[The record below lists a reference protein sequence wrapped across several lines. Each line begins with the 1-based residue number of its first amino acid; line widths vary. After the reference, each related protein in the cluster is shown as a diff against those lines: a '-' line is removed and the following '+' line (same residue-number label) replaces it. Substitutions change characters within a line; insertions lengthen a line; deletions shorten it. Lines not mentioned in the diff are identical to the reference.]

1 MGLALRA
8 GKFGADWSPAAKTQS
23 VQVCVEPLFN
33 QMLGEEDTQEC
44 FLSPEWSW
52 HPAHIDQVIRSKKR
66 IWLTERYMVRQPCVR
81 DVQMRPGVGSPVLEL
96 FADTDTH

>member
-1 MGLALRA
+1 
-8 GKFGADWSPAAKTQS
+8 
-23 VQVCVEPLFN
+23 
-33 QMLGEEDTQEC
+33 MLGEEDTQEC

-66 IWLTERYMVRQPCVR
+66 IWMTERYMVRQPCVR
-81 DVQMRPGVGSPVLEL
+81 DVQKRPGVGSPVLEL